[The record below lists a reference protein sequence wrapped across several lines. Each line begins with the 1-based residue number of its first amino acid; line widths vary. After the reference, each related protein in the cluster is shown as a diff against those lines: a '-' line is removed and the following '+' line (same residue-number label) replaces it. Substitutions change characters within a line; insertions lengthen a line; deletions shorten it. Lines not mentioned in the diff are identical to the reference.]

1 MSESMV
7 QLTFALPSF
16 EDPMSAALSHSMEF
30 ETLSLHANSQHQI
43 ALQCVLPEA
52 AHEGDIISL
61 SATLPN
67 ARVAQYYTEKKL
79 NQFDLEQGRITLRLN
94 QITHRRGFVMQMIL
108 HGKHGTLKNSL
119 QFDMH
124 INQFGSG
131 YTIPV
136 TSITPPKSH
145 RVRQYLA
152 SMGTALI
159 SLF

>member
-1 MSESMV
+1 MSESTV

-67 ARVAQYYTEKKL
+67 ARAAQYYTEKKL
-79 NQFDLEQGRITLRLN
+79 NQFDLEQGRVTLRLN
-94 QITHRRGFVMQMIL
+94 QIAHSRGFVMQMIL

-131 YTIPV
+131 YTMPV
-136 TSITPPKSH
+136 TSITPPKTH
-145 RVRQYLA
+145 RVRQYFA

>member
-7 QLTFALPSF
+7 QLTFALPAF

-67 ARVAQYYTEKKL
+67 ARAAQYYTEKKL
-79 NQFDLEQGRITLRLN
+79 NQFDLEQGRVTLRLN
-94 QITHRRGFVMQMIL
+94 QIAHSRGFVMQMIL

-136 TSITPPKSH
+136 TSITPPKPH

>member
-1 MSESMV
+1 M
-7 QLTFALPSF
+7 L
-16 EDPMSAALSHSMEF
+16 AALVSTNPLRQSVI
-30 ETLSLHANSQHQI
+30 Q
-43 ALQCVLPEA
+43 
-52 AHEGDIISL
+52 
-61 SATLPN
+61 
-67 ARVAQYYTEKKL
+67 AR
-79 NQFDLEQGRITLRLN
+79 LRLN
-94 QITHRRGFVMQMIL
+94 QIAHSRGFVMQMIL

-136 TSITPPKSH
+136 TSITPPKPH

>member
-16 EDPMSAALSHSMEF
+16 EDPISAALSHSMEF
-30 ETLSLHANSQHQI
+30 ETLSQQANSQHQI

-67 ARVAQYYTEKKL
+67 AREAQYYTEKKL
-79 NQFDLEQGRITLRLN
+79 SQFDLEQGRVTLRLN
-94 QITHRRGFVMQMIL
+94 QIAHSRGFVMQMIL

-136 TSITPPKSH
+136 TSITPPKPH

>member
-1 MSESMV
+1 MV

-67 ARVAQYYTEKKL
+67 ARAAQYYTEKKL
-79 NQFDLEQGRITLRLN
+79 NQFDLEQGRVTLRLN
-94 QITHRRGFVMQMIL
+94 QIAHSRGFVMQMIL

-131 YTIPV
+131 YTMPV
-136 TSITPPKSH
+136 TSITPPKTH
-145 RVRQYLA
+145 RVRQYFA